1 MYGDS
6 KLMALNYDLNEPN
19 EGDAIK
25 ILAPDNTGIQ
35 IQRDNDGNAV
45 HTNWS
50 DGNPH
55 GITEQQIADKM
66 AELRAIYK
74 ANKYQR
80 DRKLEYDQLNQ
91 FELIGEDAINGTTN
105 HKDAILEIKARFP
118 KP

>member
-1 MYGDS
+1 MT
-6 KLMALNYDLNEPN
+6 LNYDLNEPN
-19 EGDAIK
+19 EGHAIQV
-25 ILAPDNTGIQ
+25 LAPDNTGIQ
-35 IQRDNDGNAV
+35 IRRDNDGNAL

-55 GITEQQIADKM
+55 GITDEQIADKV

-91 FELIGEDAINGTTN
+91 FELISDDSINGTTT
-105 HKDAILEIKARFP
+105 HKDAILAIKQKYP
-118 KP
+118 KPE